1 MVTGMDANSCSSSD
15 VITVQVLPLPTA
27 SISYVGNPF
36 CQSGSVVVSRV
47 GQAGGNYTST
57 TGLII
62 DAVTGEINLSSSTPG
77 SYTVTYT
84 FSNGSCSSK
93 VSTEV
98 TIFSLPNVSYLP
110 SVNAVCIQANPFTL
124 TGGSPAGGVYRGP
137 GVLGDL
143 FDPRTAGT
151 GIHTIEYTYTNTKGC
166 AMSAT
171 ATIAVSAVSR
181 GITPMLFPEV
191 CVNAT
196 SFTLSVTSGIPPGGQ
211 FLGNGVMNNQF
222 NPASAGI
229 GIHIIRYLT
238 PGVSGCTVLYTG
250 TIQVNPKPALQVTAP
265 QQVCEGTQ
273 VQINAQSAGDLFWS
287 DSTSAALQIFNGVLT
302 LRAIRTST
310 FLITCR
316 DGKGCSN
323 VQPVTIQ
330 VAVPP
335 DARFQY
341 DRNQYCNDGTV
352 GVQLAGLSGGIFSSI
367 PGIALN
373 QTTGQINLSASQP
386 GMYTIKYA
394 VSNTAG
400 CQSQF
405 SSSIEIREKPVL
417 AIVDLVLCQGNLQAI
432 TTTAAL
438 GGSSRWESNRNDI
451 VEVDTQGV
459 VRGLKAGQAQ
469 VKFTSPSGCST
480 SLSVTVKALPVLRG
494 RNIVCKNDSIQLLV
508 GTAAGLASQFT
519 SLFPG
524 IAGITS
530 NGWIMGLKEGNALI
544 RYQDADGCMATH
556 PIQVDVV
563 PERVTGPAVAC
574 EPATVRL
581 DKPMQAVYGSSGYT
595 FIYWKDPG
603 QTVLLNNPMRIA
615 ESGKYYVQVR
625 NGNGCKADKPVEV
638 QVFIAKSLQP
648 RRLDTVKTQNNTPIQ
663 LRGRPNGV
671 AYLWSPAAGLN
682 AATIQNP
689 WFNYVKNMEYQVA
702 VQTDSGCVV
711 TDTVFVKAVDAN
723 VFVPTAFTPNRDGLN
738 DKLTPI
744 CYSIQRISY
753 FSVFNRWGE
762 LVFTTNSIGK
772 GWDGT
777 SKGSPAEPGT
787 YVWMLEAVGLDG
799 QLFRQKG
806 TVVLI
811 R

>member
-1 MVTGMDANSCSSSD
+1 
-15 VITVQVLPLPTA
+15 
-27 SISYVGNPF
+27 
-36 CQSGSVVVSRV
+36 
-47 GQAGGNYTST
+47 
-57 TGLII
+57 
-62 DAVTGEINLSSSTPG
+62 
-77 SYTVTYT
+77 
-84 FSNGSCSSK
+84 
-93 VSTEV
+93 
-98 TIFSLPNVSYLP
+98 
-110 SVNAVCIQANPFTL
+110 
-124 TGGSPAGGVYRGP
+124 
-137 GVLGDL
+137 
-143 FDPRTAGT
+143 
-151 GIHTIEYTYTNTKGC
+151 
-166 AMSAT
+166 MSAT

-689 WFNYVKNMEYQVA
+689 WFNYLKNMEYQVA

-777 SKGSPAEPGT
+777 NKGSPAEPGT